1 MNQTSFRLRTLAVA
15 LLCAAALPNAAFAAA
30 PAAVTVQPVPELR
43 ADFMMGADVSMTDEI
58 EKLGGKFYDAQGQ
71 QKDIFAIL
79 KENGVNWI
87 RLRIWNNPV
96 NAADVVEGGKT
107 ISRKG
112 EPVGG
117 GNNDLAATIRM
128 AQRAKAQGL
137 KFLLDFHYS
146 DFWVDPDKQFK
157 PAAWEKLKGK
167 ELEAAVHQ
175 YTADVLKALREA
187 NASPDMVQIG
197 NELNGGMLWP
207 DGKTWKAKPEEQ
219 IGGDDGFVALLSQ
232 GIKAVRESD
241 PSRKTKVAVHL
252 ANGATNDLYRRVF
265 DLLTKKGV
273 DYDVIGLSFYPY
285 WHGTFDDFQS
295 NVDDISSR
303 YAKEVVV
310 METAYAYTTEDGDG
324 FPNLFNR
331 DMQKSVGY
339 KATPQGQ
346 ASLVRDVINAVAQVP
361 GQRGAGVF
369 YWEPGW
375 IPVKGAGWRT
385 GEGNAWDNQAMFD
398 FKGRA
403 LPSLAVFKRVR
414 EAGTAADVPTL
425 LPVAPLKLTTYVG
438 ENFAPPEKIRVAF
451 SDDAQREVWVS
462 WNDVSAEQLKQA
474 GNFKLVGH
482 LSNFD
487 VPVEAA
493 VAVVPRRNL
502 IEDPSF
508 ENGKLEGWTIT
519 GTAAAI
525 SNERNPGNAKTGQ
538 QSMHYWLGE
547 PFKVEATRS
556 YAGIP
561 NGTYSLKA
569 WAAGGGGE
577 KSIELIAR
585 DCGDGKRY
593 TKTITNTGWQ
603 KWAQYT
609 VSGIKVTNGACT
621 VGVAIDGQTGN
632 WGNVDDFE
640 FIRDGAN

>member
-1 MNQTSFRLRTLAVA
+1 MAKQGFRLSALAI
-15 LLCAAALPNAAFAAA
+15 AALCAFAAPLAQSAAA
-30 PAAVTVQPVPELR
+30 PSTVTVQPVQDLR
-43 ADFMMGADVSMTDEI
+43 ADFMMGADVSMTDQLER
-58 EKLGGKFYDAQGQ
+58 LGAKFYDAQGQ

-87 RLRIWNNPV
+87 RLRLWNNPV

-107 ISRKG
+107 LSRKG

-128 AQRAKAQGL
+128 ATRAKALGL
-137 KFLLDFHYS
+137 KVLLDFHYS
-146 DFWVDPDKQFK
+146 DFWVDPDKQNK
-157 PAAWEKLKGK
+157 PAAWANLKGA
-167 ELEAAVHQ
+167 ELEKAVHD
-175 YTADVLKALREA
+175 YTADVLKAMREA
-187 NASPDMVQIG
+187 KASPDMVQIG

-232 GIKAVRESD
+232 GIKAAREAD
-241 PSRKTKVAVHL
+241 PSRQMKIAVHL

-273 DYDVIGLSFYPY
+273 DYDIIGLSFYPY
-285 WHGTFDDFQS
+285 WHGTLEDFQT

-303 YAKEVVV
+303 YAKEVVL
-310 METAYAYTTEDGDG
+310 METAYAFTTEDGDG

-339 KATPQGQ
+339 RATVQGQ
-346 ASLVRDVINAVAQVP
+346 TSLVRDLINAMAQVP
-361 GQRGAGVF
+361 GSRGAGLF

-414 EAGTAADVPTL
+414 EAGSEADVPKL
-425 LPVAPLKLTTYVG
+425 LPIAAQKLTTYIG
-438 ENFAPPEKIRVAF
+438 EVFTPPEKIRVSF
-451 SDDAQREVWVS
+451 SDDAQRDAWVS
-462 WNDVSAEQLKQA
+462 WDDVPADKLKEA
-474 GNFKLVGH
+474 GNFVLKGH
-482 LSNFD
+482 LSNHD
-487 VPVEAA
+487 VAVEAN

-508 ENGKLEGWTIT
+508 ENGKLEGWNIA
-519 GTAAAI
+519 GSTAAV

-547 PFKVEATRS
+547 PFKFEATRS
-556 YAGIP
+556 YTGIP
-561 NGTYSLKA
+561 NGTYSLKI

-577 KSIELIAR
+577 KAIEVLAR

-593 TKTITNTGWQ
+593 TKAITNTGWQ
-603 KWAQYT
+603 KWAQYVVT
-609 VSGIKVTNGACT
+609 GIKVTNGSCT
-621 VGVAIDGQTGN
+621 VGVAVDGQTGN
-632 WGNVDDFE
+632 WGNFDDVE